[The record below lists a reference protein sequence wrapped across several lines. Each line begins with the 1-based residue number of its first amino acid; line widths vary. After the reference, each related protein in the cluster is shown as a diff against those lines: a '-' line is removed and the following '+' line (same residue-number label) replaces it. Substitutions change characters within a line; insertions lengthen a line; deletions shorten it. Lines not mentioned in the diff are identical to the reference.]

1 MSAIREFQ
9 TPRSKKGVRAFL
21 GLAGYYRRFIHNVSS
36 IAAPLS
42 DLTAK
47 TMPDK
52 VDWQQEHQLAFDE
65 LRRALQK
72 EPVLQTPDYSIPF
85 TLHTD
90 ASNRG
95 VGAVLSQSQDDD
107 SDLPVAFYSRKLLP
121 RETRYTTTEKE
132 CLAVVNAV
140 QHFAVYLLGRRDRP
154 WCSKV
159 SQYHQAWWAKAFQM
173 GAGTAALQL
182 HHQTPGR

>member
-9 TPRSKKGVRAFL
+9 TPRSKKDVRTFL
-21 GLAGYYRRFIHNVSS
+21 GLAGYYRRFIHNFSF

-42 DLTAK
+42 DLG
-47 TMPDK
+47 
-52 VDWQQEHQLAFDE
+52 QQRRCRTRWTGNKNQLAFEE

-72 EPVLQTPDYSIPF
+72 EPVLQTPDYSRPF

-95 VGAVLSQSQDDD
+95 VGAVLSQSQDDG

-132 CLAVVNAV
+132 CLAVVSAV
-140 QHFAVYLLGRRDRP
+140 QHFAVYLLGR
-154 WCSKV
+154 S
-159 SQYHQAWWAKAFQM
+159 
-173 GAGTAALQL
+173 
-182 HHQTPGR
+182 